1 MLPLLTERRV
11 GKIQSGPFAPVRQ
24 SFPFPFWH
32 EGDIQRAKWRSR
44 ESGERARRAANL
56 AMAICLKKG
65 VDEKQ
70 IRWGEGG
77 MMEAAAAALHTLAIG
92 NGGRTE

>member
-1 MLPLLTERRV
+1 M
-11 GKIQSGPFAPVRQ
+11 
-24 SFPFPFWH
+24 
-32 EGDIQRAKWRSR
+32 
-44 ESGERARRAANL
+44 

-70 IRWGEGG
+70 ISWGEGG
-77 MMEAAAAALHTLAIG
+77 MMEAAAAAAALHTLAIG

>member
-1 MLPLLTERRV
+1 M
-11 GKIQSGPFAPVRQ
+11 GKIQSRPSAPVRQ

-44 ESGERARRAANL
+44 EAGERASKEGGQFGDGNL
-56 AMAICLKKG
+56 FKKG

-77 MMEAAAAALHTLAIG
+77 MMEAAAALHTLAIG